1 MDGRKDTAVEALLEH
16 LIEHGPG
23 DIATVFGRAF
33 ELAMQIERERFLR
46 AGPYERTAER
56 QGYANG
62 YKPKRIDTPA
72 GTVTVDVPKT
82 AGHDGEPF
90 YPQSL
95 ERGRRSVRAVMLAVA
110 EMYIKGVSTREVE
123 AVMREFGI
131 ESLSSSQVSRAA
143 KLLDDELEAWRNRPL
158 GEIRYLILDARY
170 EKMRHGG
177 VVRDAAVLSAIGIG
191 PDERRRVL
199 GVSVA
204 LSEAEVH
211 WRAFLESLQ
220 ARGMRGVEYVV
231 SDDHAGL
238 RGRPPGRPGRRD
250 MAALPVP
257 PGPERHPSR
266 AEPRDPQAHRRRVAR
281 GLERSLALAKAE
293 TALAELVATYRDTAP
308 KLAAWLEDERARGPR
323 RLRAARAPPPS
334 HAHLQPDGARR
345 PAGAQATHRQGP
357 RLSRRRR
364 PRAPRLRHPRRDRR
378 KMGLG
383 HQGLHQVGMSGCMT
397 TQAQNF
403 QTSGCSIQIE
413 GNRCSGTAET
423 GAWQRASIDRVDAS
437 GNVAKRLEAV

>member
-1 MDGRKDTAVEALLEH
+1 MDRRQDTTVEALLEH
-16 LIEHGPG
+16 LIEHGPD
-23 DIATVFGRAF
+23 DIGTVFARAF
-33 ELAMQIERERFLR
+33 EMAMRIERERFLR

-82 AGHDGEPF
+82 AGHDGAPF

-110 EMYIKGVSTREVE
+110 EMYVKGVSTREVE

-131 ESLSSSQVSRAA
+131 ESLSSTQVSRAA

-170 EKMRHGG
+170 EKMRVGG

-211 WRAFLESLQ
+211 WRAFLENLQ
-220 ARGMRGVEYVV
+220 ARGLRGVEYVV

-238 RGRPPGRPGRRD
+238 RAARR
-250 MAALPVP
+250 AV
-257 PGPERHPSR
+257 
-266 AEPRDPQAHRRRVAR
+266 
-281 GLERSLALAKAE
+281 
-293 TALAELVATYRDTAP
+293 
-308 KLAAWLEDERARGPR
+308 LAAPNGSGVSSTSPGT
-323 RLRAARAPPPS
+323 PS
-334 HAHLQPDGARR
+334 ITR
-345 PAGAQATHRQGP
+345 
-357 RLSRRRR
+357 
-364 PRAPRLRHPRRDRR
+364 
-378 KMGLG
+378 
-383 HQGLHQVGMSGCMT
+383 
-397 TQAQNF
+397 
-403 QTSGCSIQIE
+403 
-413 GNRCSGTAET
+413 
-423 GAWQRASIDRVDAS
+423 RASRSAS
-437 GNVAKRLEAV
+437 ASAPSCARSGPQLLW